1 MRRLWVVVAL
11 GLVACQ
17 SKTEQQPA
25 DAASAPTAEKGAA
38 PAPGSPEAKIAS
50 AVSAAP
56 AEIGA
61 NATIVDWDGNPKDK
75 PVVLRQGT
83 NEWTC
88 FADII
93 ATPEPDPVCADK
105 TTSAWFDAY
114 MAKQPPKIA
123 TIGVAYMLKG
133 DAGTS
138 ETDPFAT
145 GPTPD
150 NKWHK
155 QGPHTMVFLPDPK
168 QLDAMSTDHTTGAP
182 YVMWKGTPYA
192 HVMLPLGE
200 AK

>member
-105 TTSAWFDAY
+105 TTSEWFDAC
-114 MAKQPPKIA
+114 
-123 TIGVAYMLKG
+123 
-133 DAGTS
+133 
-138 ETDPFAT
+138 
-145 GPTPD
+145 
-150 NKWHK
+150 
-155 QGPHTMVFLPDPK
+155 
-168 QLDAMSTDHTTGAP
+168 
-182 YVMWKGTPYA
+182 
-192 HVMLPLGE
+192 
-200 AK
+200 